1 VISEWKQYHLN
12 LMEQKVTANIGQG
25 VSILVRQLLTS
36 KPSSKYN
43 TTFRNLGVSWN
54 KFASV
59 WCTYVQQDLQSNAC
73 SWCSFI

>member
-25 VSILVRQLLTS
+25 VPILVRQLLTS

-43 TTFRNLGVSWN
+43 TTFRNLGVS
-54 KFASV
+54 
-59 WCTYVQQDLQSNAC
+59 
-73 SWCSFI
+73 